1 MTTITMT
8 DELKSR
14 LSDAL
19 FAQLEYQINESCEPA
34 EYYTE
39 DTAYLDTLDLL
50 GFDTDRLRNDF
61 WERVTDQDR
70 ENTKEYLDALAD
82 VPELDDFRTEFAKR
96 CLICDIKTQLTDY
109 FGENAADYAPT
120 EEDIEELAKRVSQAK
135 ETSSKNDKERIAET
149 IEAYVAESLGR
160 S

>member
-14 LSDAL
+14 LSKAL

-61 WERVTDQDR
+61 WERVTGTER
-70 ENTKEYLDALAD
+70 EGTKEYLECLEDI
-82 VPELDDFRTEFAKR
+82 PELDGFRAEFAKR
-96 CLICDIKTQLTDY
+96 CLLCDIKTQLTDY
-109 FGENAADYAPT
+109 FDENAADYAPT
-120 EEDIEELAKRVSQAK
+120 EEDIEELAKRASQAK
-135 ETSSKNDKERIAET
+135 ETSSKSDKELIAET
-149 IEAYVAESLGR
+149 IEQL
-160 S
+160 